1 MLLLQIGIEL
11 EPEDWV
17 SSVLWIRPAVEIDV
31 RVVSFICMQAI
42 LAPDIRMGSMRPP
55 AGEGVDQAADVEREN
70 IGSKAE
76 EEPATVVGVRGCPL
90 LADGC
95 VLLDLIPEFV
105 ARTVETDVLWCL
117 MGWQ

>member
-17 SSVLWIRPAVEIDV
+17 STVVWIRPVVEIDV
-31 RVVSFICMQAI
+31 RVVGFICMQAI
-42 LAPDIRMGSMRPP
+42 LAPDVRMGSMRPP

-70 IGSKAE
+70 IRSKAE

-90 LADGC
+90 LTDGR